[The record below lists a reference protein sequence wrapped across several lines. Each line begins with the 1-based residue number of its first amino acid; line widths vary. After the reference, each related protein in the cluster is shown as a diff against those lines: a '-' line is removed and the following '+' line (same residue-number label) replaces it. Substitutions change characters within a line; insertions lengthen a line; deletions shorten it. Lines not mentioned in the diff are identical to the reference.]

1 MAPSPLGPFSVLR
14 RQSCNQP
21 QKPFRLRRCGRKRC
35 GRGRGC
41 TCQSGRRVLCVR
53 LDHGGLGNTGL
64 RCPEEVR
71 ENVQKPALGD
81 STPASETPRTLDPGP
96 RAQGPGHAQ
105 HPHTG
110 KPGGQGGPAHARPP
124 APSSLAAPLQL
135 KSRVR
140 KERGVRT
147 VAPAART
154 KPRALCKG
162 RSKTTRK
169 TCQRSPQG
177 HKAQKKKAEGIGRTV
192 KSPDENRFPD
202 RYDPRI
208 AYIVK

>member
-1 MAPSPLGPFSVLR
+1 MSERSKGSVCPSGPRWAWKHRPRVPRGSEREHPEASPWGQRSDIRDSSDLGP
-14 RQSCNQP
+14 
-21 QKPFRLRRCGRKRC
+21 
-35 GRGRGC
+35 
-41 TCQSGRRVLCVR
+41 
-53 LDHGGLGNTGL
+53 
-64 RCPEEVR
+64 
-71 ENVQKPALGD
+71 
-81 STPASETPRTLDPGP
+81 RT
-96 RAQGPGHAQ
+96 QGPGHAR

-110 KPGGQGGPAHARPP
+110 KPGGQGGPARARPP
-124 APSSLAAPLQL
+124 APSSLPAPLQL

-140 KERGVRT
+140 EERGVRT

-162 RSKTTRK
+162 RCKTTRK